1 MTGWRS
7 LGARVQARWLWVACV
22 VVAFV
27 LLAQRG
33 PLASDYDDMMYLH
46 ALHEQSLAAW
56 LGERYAAW
64 SGRVGIDA
72 VTLLVIPHVWLWRA
86 LSAVLLGA
94 LLWAVAALLR
104 GERDVR
110 LAVCLMLGFALIDPR
125 TLFQSVL
132 WVTGSFNY
140 LWPAALGALAL
151 LPFARPEFQGRHF
164 LWSVPAAAY
173 ACFQEQAALLLLA
186 FQLLLLARLV
196 HGRRASVG
204 HGIQL
209 AVCAMAFAVVLL
221 APGQLRRFD
230 VMVQFWFPEYQQLS
244 TVERL
249 FSGLQLGL
257 GHAFGIGRG
266 ALGLLF
272 AGMLL
277 WACTALRSHWSDRV
291 LAALPLVV
299 LLLPWLLALG
309 YRGDVPCAGAAECL
323 RKYTGLLRYAPY
335 QDFWIGR
342 AANAADAWLYLSLF
356 AGAVA
361 AMAVAL
367 VLDLLFRAYGP
378 WIRALAVLVWLA
390 ALAATTALGM
400 TPSLYLSGFRVF
412 FLQDLLTVG
421 LLGAVFQRGLALR
434 RGAAVPLPAERL
446 AHR

>member
-7 LGARVQARWLWVACV
+7 WGTRVPAPWLWGACIAA
-22 VVAFV
+22 AFV

-33 PLASDYDDMMYLH
+33 PLVSDYDDMMYLH
-46 ALHEQSLAAW
+46 ALREQSLVAW
-56 LGERYAAW
+56 LGGRYAAW

-72 VTLLVIPHVWLWRA
+72 VTLLVIPHVWLWRGV
-86 LSAVLLGA
+86 SAVLLGA
-94 LLWAVAALLR
+94 LLWAMAALLR
-104 GERDVR
+104 GERDAR
-110 LAVCLMLGFALIDPR
+110 LALCLMLGFLLFEPR

-151 LPFARPEFQGRHF
+151 LPFVRPEFRGRHF
-164 LWSVPAAAY
+164 LWSIPAAAY

-196 HGRRASVG
+196 HGRQASAG
-204 HGIQL
+204 HWIQL
-209 AVCAMAFAVVLL
+209 AVCGMAFAVVLL
-221 APGQLRRFD
+221 APGQVRRFD

-257 GHAFGIGRG
+257 GHAFGLGRG
-266 ALGLLF
+266 MFPLLF

-291 LAALPLVV
+291 LAAVPLVV
-299 LLLPWLLALG
+299 LVLPWLLALG
-309 YRGDVPCAGAAECL
+309 YRGEGPCAGAAECL

-335 QDFWIGR
+335 QDFWIGQGS
-342 AANAADAWLYLSLF
+342 NATDVWLYVSLF
-356 AGAVA
+356 MGAVA

-367 VLDLLFRAYGP
+367 VLDLLFRPYGP

-412 FLQDLLTVG
+412 FLQDLLMLG
-421 LLGAVFQRGLALR
+421 LLGAVFQRGRMLR
-434 RGAAVPLPAERL
+434 RGAAASQVGERPA
-446 AHR
+446 